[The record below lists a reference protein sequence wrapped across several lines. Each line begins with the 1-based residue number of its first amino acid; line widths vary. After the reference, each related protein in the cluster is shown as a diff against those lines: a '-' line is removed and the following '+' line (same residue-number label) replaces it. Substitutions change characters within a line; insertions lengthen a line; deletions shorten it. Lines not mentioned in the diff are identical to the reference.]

1 VAMLHRIDE
10 HTTELIVE
18 KNRHGRTGSVWLQ
31 PVFDRMRFSPGSA
44 PVSIDEPPA
53 KGKLRY

>member
-1 VAMLHRIDE
+1 VAMLHRIDDNC
-10 HTTELIVE
+10 TELIVE

-31 PVFDRMRFSPGSA
+31 PVFDRMRFSPGM
-44 PVSIDEPPA
+44 PPMTLDEPPA